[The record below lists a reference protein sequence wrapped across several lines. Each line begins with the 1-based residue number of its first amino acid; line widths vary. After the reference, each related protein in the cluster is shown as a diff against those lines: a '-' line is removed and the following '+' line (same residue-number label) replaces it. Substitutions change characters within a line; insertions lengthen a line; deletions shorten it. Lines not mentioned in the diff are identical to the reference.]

1 MKNWYIGFIRE
12 MNCNPM
18 NINGLNADEV
28 AERKTLGLVNTVKSS
43 VSRSYKDIFVENFLN
58 WFYLIF
64 MVVGIMLYL
73 AGDFYSALSA
83 TGIIALNIMV
93 STVQEI
99 RAKRR
104 LDKIAITLRPKVT
117 VIRDGVESEIDQSEI
132 VMDDV
137 IRIVAGDQVLV
148 DGKILYLRSLEMD
161 EAALTGESSSV
172 RKVEGELV
180 YSGSHC
186 VTGEALFRVTALG
199 GDTYASNMLLS
210 ARKYKRKRTPLQ
222 METSAVTKLLI
233 SFAAVLLLLYL
244 VSKLMLGTF
253 TTFLQEVKAAA
264 VILDIVPMALFL
276 LVTLTYMIAAIRM
289 ADAGVLLQR
298 SNSVES
304 MSHVNTVCMDKT
316 GTITSNRL
324 VFEDATYLME
334 EEESKKLIRLFM
346 GATGSRNRT
355 IEVLDYKYGSEKST
369 LIEEIQFSSQ
379 RKYSA
384 VRVEKDKKEI
394 ALYLGAWNVFKDHI
408 NNPSY
413 VNRIVKSMAGR
424 GLRTVVLCKNL
435 GTHGFDEDY
444 KITGEL
450 VVVCVIAIADELR
463 PDCRE
468 TMDVFMENNI
478 DIKVISGD
486 DPDTIDALFT
496 MADIPGERKI
506 ISGDELDKLDEDRKT
521 EVILTYNI
529 FGRMRP
535 DHKETIVDTLKLNN
549 RYVAMVGDGVNDVKA
564 IKSAQVGIS
573 LESGS
578 GATRGAADMVLVDDN
593 FSALPKA
600 LIEGRRTVTGMRDIL
615 KIYLTRNFALV
626 TLIIFTML
634 LLHDVTLQP
643 IQNTAYALMTVSL
656 TAFLMT
662 VWAKPDINKDRI
674 LPGVIRF
681 TIPTALTIGIFG
693 IIVYTVFSLGTGNII
708 NIDYHEMAASAGL
721 AYEDLFVLHLQ
732 GSGIDAE
739 KFGSGLAEINARNA
753 MFFFIVLAGILNL
766 LMVQPIHKALS
777 VDGRVVK
784 DKRPT
789 LLVILLLIIFCVVF
803 FLPDAKVLVITFLWT
818 AVFPPIYY
826 IPIILLTVVWFITT
840 KAVLRSG
847 QFKFVAD
854 HTERWFDK
862 RLDEEVRKSME
873 EDGDFDEAQGE

>member
-1 MKNWYIGFIRE
+1 
-12 MNCNPM
+12 MNTNPM
-18 NINGLNADEV
+18 NINGLNVDEV
-28 AERKTLGLVNTVKSS
+28 AERKTKGLVNTVESS
-43 VSRSYKDIFVENFLN
+43 VSRSYKDIFIENFLN
-58 WFYLIF
+58 WFYLVF
-64 MVVGIMLYL
+64 MVVGILLYL
-73 AGDFYSALSA
+73 AGDLYSALSA

-117 VIRDGVESEIDQSEI
+117 VIRDGEESEIDQSEI

-148 DGKILYLRSLEMD
+148 DGKLLYLRSLEMD

-172 RKVEGELV
+172 RKIEGDLV
-180 YSGSHC
+180 YSGSYC

-199 GDTYASNMLLS
+199 GDTYASNMLVS

-233 SFAAVLLLLYL
+233 SFAAVLLVLYL
-244 VSKLMLGTF
+244 VVKLMLGTF

-276 LVTLTYMIAAIRM
+276 LVTLTYMIAALRM

-304 MSHVNTVCMDKT
+304 MSHVDTVCMDKT

-324 VFEDATYLME
+324 LFEEAVYLIDE
-334 EEESKKLIRLFM
+334 EEGIDLVRLFV

-355 IEVLDYKYGSEKST
+355 IEVLDYKYGSEKSN
-369 LIEEIQFSSQ
+369 LIEEIQFSSE

-384 VRVEKDKKEI
+384 VRVEKDHKET
-394 ALYLGAWNVFKDHI
+394 ALYLGAWDVFREYVDD
-408 NNPSY
+408 PSY

-424 GLRTVVLCKNL
+424 GLRTVVMCKNL
-435 GTHGFDEDY
+435 GTHGFDEEY

-450 VVVCVIAIADELR
+450 IVVSVIAIADELR

-468 TMDVFMENNI
+468 TMEVFMENNI

-486 DPDTIDALFT
+486 DPDTVNSLFD
-496 MADIPGERKI
+496 MAEIPGERKI
-506 ISGDELDKLDEDRKT
+506 ISGDDFDRLDDDKKT
-521 EVILTYNI
+521 EVVLTYNI

-535 DHKETIVDTLKLNN
+535 DHKETIVDTLKINN

-578 GATRGAADMVLVDDN
+578 GATRGAADMILVDDK

-600 LIEGRRTVTGMRDIL
+600 LKEGRRTVTGMRDIL

-626 TLIIFTML
+626 TLILFTML
-634 LLHDVTLQP
+634 LLHGVTLQP
-643 IQNTAYALMTVSL
+643 IQNTAYAMMTVSL

-662 VWAKPDINKDRI
+662 VWAEPDVNKDRI

-693 IIVYTVFSLGTGNII
+693 IIVYTVFYLGTGSFI
-708 NIDYHEMAASAGL
+708 NIDYHGMATSAGL
-721 AYEDLFVLHLQ
+721 AYEDLFTLHMS

-739 KFGSGLAEINARNA
+739 TFENGLAEINARNA
-753 MFFFIVLAGILNL
+753 MFFFIILAGILNL
-766 LMVQPIHKALS
+766 LMVQPIHKAFS

-784 DKRPT
+784 DKKPT
-789 LLVILLLIIFCVVF
+789 ILVILLLVIFGLVF
-803 FLPDAKVLVITFLWT
+803 FLPPAQSLVISFLWT

-826 IPIILLTVVWFITT
+826 IPIILLTIIWFVATQ
-840 KAVLRSG
+840 KVLRSG
-847 QFKFVAD
+847 MFKFISD

-873 EDGDFDEAQGE
+873 EDGDNVEVPAQGE